1 MDEHGFSGTD
11 EWVANDRNGPGGAQ
25 RRRIAR
31 KDMAAL
37 LVAFNSSVSGWL
49 ALSGVPDACSLQAPR
64 VLCTL
69 SQALFSIAR
78 RSRRLEELF
87 RVTQERAD
95 QSMLTFIN
103 QIQSKARAWTQIQRD
118 GTAAGMAA
126 YPTKMVATGGA
137 GATKL
142 GRGFRSV

>member
-11 EWVANDRNGPGGAQ
+11 EWVANDRKDPGGVQ
-25 RRRIAR
+25 RLRIAR

-49 ALSGVPDACSLQAPR
+49 ALSDVPDTCSPPR

-69 SQALFSIAR
+69 FPALFSIAR

-95 QSMLTFIN
+95 
-103 QIQSKARAWTQIQRD
+103 
-118 GTAAGMAA
+118 
-126 YPTKMVATGGA
+126 
-137 GATKL
+137 
-142 GRGFRSV
+142 

>member
-11 EWVANDRNGPGGAQ
+11 EWVASDRNGPGGAQ

-49 ALSGVPDACSLQAPR
+49 ALSDVPDACSLQAPR

-69 SQALFSIAR
+69 FQALFSIAR

-87 RVTQERAD
+87 RVTRERAD
-95 QSMLTFIN
+95 
-103 QIQSKARAWTQIQRD
+103 
-118 GTAAGMAA
+118 
-126 YPTKMVATGGA
+126 
-137 GATKL
+137 
-142 GRGFRSV
+142 